1 MFSNCCC
8 TESTRKATDDIADNR
23 EESKNEVTGNELPA
37 LEKSVS
43 STVNNTADMPVIDQP
58 TSTCAPRAEQ
68 DKDKRQS
75 VVSEIKIEISDNDDD
90 EVFCEGVGPP
100 IKLASNLGTP
110 HNKNSLPRW
119 FSEDDDQEV
128 GGVQEPPATPI
139 GRDELALRRHRLF
152 SELLSAAQNATEH
165 RVRFDPLGPVVAG
178 GEHHFC
184 IMSCSMKSSR
194 YYYVRCATA
203 FSTICSH
210 TPVVTV
216 CLLFYL
222 QQRFSNF

>member
-8 TESTRKATDDIADNR
+8 SESTRKATDDIADK
-23 EESKNEVTGNELPA
+23 EEFKNKVTHNELQ
-37 LEKSVS
+37 KSNS
-43 STVNNTADMPVIDQP
+43 RTVNKNKKTAEMPVIDQP
-58 TSTCAPRAEQ
+58 TSVCASKAEQ
-68 DKDKRQS
+68 DNDKRPS

-100 IKLASNLGTP
+100 VKLANNLGTP

-119 FSEDDDQEV
+119 FSEEDDQEV
-128 GGVQEPPATPI
+128 GGIQEPPATPI

-184 IMSCSMKSSR
+184 IMSCSMEKFTL

-203 FSTICSH
+203 FSAICS
-210 TPVVTV
+210 
-216 CLLFYL
+216 L
-222 QQRFSNF
+222 QPHASCY

>member
-8 TESTRKATDDIADNR
+8 SESTRKATDDITDHK
-23 EESKNEVTGNELPA
+23 EEFKNEVTDNE
-37 LEKSVS
+37 LEKSNS
-43 STVNNTADMPVIDQP
+43 RTTNINNKTAEMPVIDQP
-58 TSTCAPRAEQ
+58 TSICAPKAEQ
-68 DKDKRQS
+68 DNDKRPS

-100 IKLASNLGTP
+100 VKLASNLGTP
-110 HNKNSLPRW
+110 HNKNPLPRW
-119 FSEDDDQEV
+119 FSEEDDQEV
-128 GGVQEPPATPI
+128 GGIQEPPATPI

-184 IMSCSMKSSR
+184 IMSCSEKFTLLCSL
-194 YYYVRCATA
+194 CNGIFCHLQPA
-203 FSTICSH
+203 STRQ
-210 TPVVTV
+210 
-216 CLLFYL
+216 LLL
-222 QQRFSNF
+222 VM